1 MHIDPLGS
9 PAASTQSAGT
19 QYTMTF
25 INNSNNSWNF
35 CCYQKDPGILD
46 TGALAAAWFVA
57 QVVHP
62 TTNIRF
68 QWTIDYG
75 LSWSQSGVIS
85 PGIVYFPAQNWSV
98 TPAQNTVTLTKLSG
112 SYTFQNPRLQDPAA
126 AFNIVQDGTIV
137 VPDGIGIGISM
148 NITSAWGGGDGLN
161 TIYAQPAQPNVTTQF
176 TVTPGYWVVFA
187 QNIYPSQILDVT
199 NLTNTV
205 EVTYDPGVYSMV
217 VTLNAQNQWGL
228 ATTADINAR
237 YLQELQD
244 NPDADWTQVAADASQ
259 LVEAQS

>member
-1 MHIDPLGS
+1 MLIHPFGLPVASVQGAGS
-9 PAASTQSAGT
+9 

-25 INNSNNSWNF
+25 INNSSNSWNF
-35 CCYQKDPGILD
+35 CCYQNM
-46 TGALAAAWFVA
+46 GAQAAAWFVA

-62 TTNIRF
+62 TTSIRF

-98 TPAQNTVTLTKLSG
+98 TLAQNTVTLTKLGG
-112 SYTFQNPRLQDPAA
+112 SYTFQDLRQQDPQSALI
-126 AFNIVQDGTIV
+126 IVQAGTIV
-137 VPDGIGIGISM
+137 IQDGIGIGISM
-148 NITSAWGGGDGLN
+148 LITGASGGGAGLN
-161 TIYAQPAQPNVTTQF
+161 TIYAQAAQPNITTQF
-176 TVTPGYWVVFA
+176 TLTPRYWVVFA
-187 QNIYPSQILDVT
+187 QNTQPSEILDVT

-205 EVTYDPGVYSMV
+205 EVTYAPGVYSNV
-217 VTLNAQNQWGL
+217 VTLDAQNQWHV

-237 YLQELQD
+237 YLEAAKSKP
-244 NPDADWTQVAADASQ
+244 NVDWKQVAASESP